1 VKHESKISLAA
12 LLLAGMVGACGQIS
26 PPAAPEVSVTQIA
39 SFDRAPKGPGCHL
52 PVLYTEPTRG
62 VRKIAIVEGWGTE
75 EQRSDLMK
83 SLEKKACE
91 LGADSLLVVSDTSQK
106 TNKLVY
112 DPSNEEAG
120 SQGNASL
127 SDSKGHEIIQKE
139 HVAAVGERGHSGYYI
154 EAYALVSTESK
165 K

>member
-1 VKHESKISLAA
+1 
-12 LLLAGMVGACGQIS
+12 
-26 PPAAPEVSVTQIA
+26 
-39 SFDRAPKGPGCHL
+39 
-52 PVLYTEPTRG
+52 
-62 VRKIAIVEGWGTE
+62 
-75 EQRSDLMK
+75 MK

-154 EAYALVSTESK
+154 EAYALVSTKSK